1 MRFVNLCG
9 AGFADLMEEGK
20 RGEDVRIAIFGL
32 GYVGTVSAACLSQ
45 AGHSVVGVDSNEN
58 KASLIN
64 AGRSP
69 VVERGVDE
77 MIASAVAERRLRAT
91 TDSGA
96 AIHDSELAIVCVG
109 TPSSGNGNLDLVHV
123 RRVCEE
129 IAETLRGK
137 DAFTAI
143 VIRSTVLPGTVRN
156 LVIPTLESG
165 SAKRV
170 GHDFGVGFFPEFL
183 REGTAVQD
191 FCNPPKIVI
200 AASDDR
206 TRAMLKSLNENL
218 GPPVTCVDFE
228 VAEMVKYADNT
239 WHALKVAFA
248 NEVGSISKALA
259 IDGGAVMDIF
269 CQDTKLNIS
278 AKYLRPGFAFGGSC
292 LPKDVRA
299 LTYKARMLDL
309 ELPLI
314 NSIIPSNRSHVDR
327 AMQMVLDLN
336 ERNVGVLG
344 LSFKAGTDDL
354 RESPVVDL
362 VERLLGKGHEI
373 RIFDRNVNLS
383 RLVGANRA
391 YIYQHL
397 PHIAKLMVDD
407 VDEVVNHGGAI
418 VVGNRDSLFSDVIS
432 RLNSSQRIIDLVRID
447 AAGAYNGI
455 CW

>member
-1 MRFVNLCG
+1 M
-9 AGFADLMEEGK
+9 D
-20 RGEDVRIAIFGL
+20 IAIFGL
-32 GYVGTVSAACLSQ
+32 GYVGAVSAACLST
-45 AGHSVVGVDSNEN
+45 AGHTVVGVDSNAG
-58 KASLIN
+58 KADLIN

-69 VVERGVDE
+69 VVETGVDE
-77 MIASAVAERRLRAT
+77 MIASAVAEGRLRAT
-91 TDSGA
+91 TDHRA
-96 AIHDSELAIVCVG
+96 AIRESELAIVCVG
-109 TPSSGNGNLDLVHV
+109 TPSRGNGDLDLTYV
-123 RRVCEE
+123 RRVCED
-129 IAETLRGK
+129 IAEVLREK
-137 DAFTAI
+137 DRFTAI
-143 VIRSTVLPGTVRN
+143 IIRSTVLPGTLRN
-156 LVIPTLESG
+156 IVIPMLESG
-165 SAKRV
+165 SGKSA
-170 GHDFGVGFFPEFL
+170 GLDFGVGFFPEFL
-183 REGTAVQD
+183 RESTAVHD
-191 FCNPPKIVI
+191 FSNPPKIVI

-206 TRAMLKSLNENL
+206 TRAMLESLNEDFDA
-218 GPPVTCVDFE
+218 PVTRADFD

-248 NEVGSISKALA
+248 NEVGSISKALE

-278 AKYLRPGFAFGGSC
+278 SKYLRPGFAFGGSC

-299 LTYKARMLDL
+299 LTYRGRSLDL

-314 NSIIPSNRSHVDR
+314 NAIMPSNRSHIER

-354 RESPVVDL
+354 RESPVVEL

-373 RIFDRNVNLS
+373 RIFDRNVNLG

-397 PHIAKLMVDD
+397 PHIAKLMVDH
-407 VDEVVNHGGAI
+407 VDQVINHGGAI
-418 VVGNRDSLFSDVIS
+418 VIGNRDRYFSDVIG
-432 RLNSSQRIIDLVRID
+432 RLNMSQRVVDLVRID
-447 AAGAYNGI
+447 AVGAYNGI

>member
-1 MRFVNLCG
+1 M
-9 AGFADLMEEGK
+9 D
-20 RGEDVRIAIFGL
+20 IAVFGL
-32 GYVGTVSAACLSQ
+32 GYVGAVSAACLSQ
-45 AGHSVVGVDSNEN
+45 AGHTVVGVDSNQS
-58 KASLIN
+58 KAELIN

-69 VVERGVDE
+69 VVETGVDE
-77 MIASAVAERRLRAT
+77 MIASAVAEGRLRAT
-91 TDSGA
+91 TDHRA
-96 AIHDSELAIVCVG
+96 AIRESELAIVCVG
-109 TPSSGNGNLDLVHV
+109 TPSRGNGDLDLTYV
-123 RRVCEE
+123 RRVCED
-129 IAETLRGK
+129 IAEVLREK
-137 DAFTAI
+137 DRFTAI
-143 VIRSTVLPGTVRN
+143 IIRSTVLPGTLRN
-156 LVIPTLESG
+156 IVIPTLESG
-165 SAKRV
+165 SGKSA
-170 GHDFGVGFFPEFL
+170 GLDFGVGFFPEFL
-183 REGTAVQD
+183 RESTAVHD
-191 FCNPPKIVI
+191 FSNPPKIVI

-206 TRAMLKSLNENL
+206 TRAMLESLNEDFDA
-218 GPPVTCVDFE
+218 PVTRADFD

-248 NEVGSISKALA
+248 NEVGSISKALE

-278 AKYLRPGFAFGGSC
+278 SKYLRPGFAFGGSC

-299 LTYKARMLDL
+299 LTYRGRSLDL

-314 NSIIPSNRSHVDR
+314 NAIMPSNRSHIER

-354 RESPVVDL
+354 RESPVVEL

-397 PHIAKLMVDD
+397 PHIAKLMVDH
-407 VDEVVNHGGAI
+407 VDQVINHGGAI
-418 VVGNRDSLFSDVIS
+418 VIGNRDRYFSDVIG
-432 RLNSSQRIIDLVRID
+432 RLNMSQRVVDLVRID
-447 AAGAYNGI
+447 AVGAYNGI